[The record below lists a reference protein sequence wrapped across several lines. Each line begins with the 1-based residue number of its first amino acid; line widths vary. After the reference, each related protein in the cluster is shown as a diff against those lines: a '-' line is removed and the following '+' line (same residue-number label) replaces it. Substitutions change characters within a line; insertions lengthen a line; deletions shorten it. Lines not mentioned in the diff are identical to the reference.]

1 MYHLFS
7 VTIKLW
13 SFSFEFGPVLIFSF
27 FSKEKE
33 RQKIEQDYG
42 GQIWEKQQKLNML
55 RNIVNEGDS
64 DAMPAP
70 QETFRTPA
78 PKTRTHTT
86 PGKLLSARSENDMR
100 KIGNTPTPRSRTA
113 TTGTSLSAA
122 RANLKPTPRST
133 STTPKP
139 VGGPSLVM
147 N

>member
-1 MYHLFS
+1 MYHLFRSLLSYDPS
-7 VTIKLW
+7 VLSLDQCW
-13 SFSFEFGPVLIFSF
+13 FSPF